1 MQART
6 NLYKFYE
13 KIPGSLI
20 WLTLIL
26 SVVLSF
32 IWPIWVIFFIIAFD
46 FYWLLR
52 VLYFIFYASMSY
64 FKYKETVKTNWLPKV
79 QELSDWRR
87 IKHLIYLPTYG
98 ESLEVLETTFGS
110 LLNSKYPKDN
120 MIVILGGEGRV
131 EKDFLPKAEAIKK
144 KFGDKFLKILTTVHP
159 DGLADEIKG
168 KGANANWMGH
178 RSQEF
183 VDQQK
188 YNYDDLIVSYFDSDT
203 CVHPEYFA
211 HLTYR
216 YLTHPNPTRV
226 SYQPAVNYNNNIWDA
241 PAAMRVTAFGTIFWL
256 LMDLMRPERLYTFSS
271 HSMSFRAL
279 VDVGFWQKD
288 IVTDDSRIF
297 LQCFFRYDG
306 DYAVEPMYVP
316 VSMDTVMDKNYW
328 QGFKNLYKQQRR
340 WAWGVEHFPYMMEKF
355 RGNKKIPFGKKL
367 KYTWNLTEGMY
378 SWATAPLL
386 IFILGR
392 LPLWVAGRSDSSSSV
407 IVQNAPY
414 VLEFLMMAAMVGIF
428 FSALISLFIL
438 PPRPKDQPK
447 WKYLIMFFQWALLPV
462 TLILFGSIPATEA
475 QTRLMLGKKYHLGF
489 FVTPKDRKSTDQLT
503 N

>member
-1 MQART
+1 MKNRS
-6 NLYKFYE
+6 KIFRFYE
-13 KIPGSLI
+13 KIPGLLI

-26 SVVLSF
+26 SVVFSF
-32 IWPIWVIFFIIAFD
+32 IFPIGVIFFIIAFD

-52 VLYFIFYASMSY
+52 VLYFIFYASLS
-64 FKYKETVKTNWLPKV
+64 FFRYKKTVKTNWFAKV
-79 QELSDWRR
+79 KQINDWQR
-87 IKHLIYLPTYG
+87 IYHLIYLPTYG
-98 ESLEVLETTFGS
+98 EPMEVLRTTFES
-110 LLNSKYPKDN
+110 LVKSNYPKEKI
-120 MIVILGGEGRV
+120 MVILGGEGRV
-131 EKDFLPKAEAIKK
+131 EQDFLAKAEIIKK
-144 KFGDKFLKILTTVHP
+144 EFENVFCKILITVHP
-159 DGLADEIKG
+159 DGLPDELKA
-168 KGANANWMGH
+168 KGANANWMGKK
-178 RSQEF
+178 SKEL
-183 VDQQK
+183 VDELK
-188 YNYDDLIVSYFDSDT
+188 FNYDNLVVSYFDCDT

-226 SYQPAVNYNNNIWDA
+226 SFQPAVNYNNNIWDA

-297 LQCFFRYDG
+297 LQCFFQYNG
-306 DYAVEPMYVP
+306 DYSVEPMYVP
-316 VSMDTVMDKNYW
+316 VSMDTVMDKKYW

-355 RGNKKIPFGKKL
+355 KGNRQINFGKKL
-367 KYTWNLTEGMY
+367 KYAWNLTEGMY

-392 LPLWVAGRSDSSSSV
+392 LPLWVAGRGEESASV

-414 VLEFLMMAAMVGIF
+414 VLEFLMLAAMIGIF

-438 PPRPKDQPK
+438 PPRPQNQPK
-447 WKYLIMFFQWALLPV
+447 WKYLIMFLQWLLLPI

-475 QTRLMLGKKYHLGF
+475 QTRLMLGEKYHLGF
-489 FVTPKDRKSTDQLT
+489 FVTPKDRK
-503 N
+503 